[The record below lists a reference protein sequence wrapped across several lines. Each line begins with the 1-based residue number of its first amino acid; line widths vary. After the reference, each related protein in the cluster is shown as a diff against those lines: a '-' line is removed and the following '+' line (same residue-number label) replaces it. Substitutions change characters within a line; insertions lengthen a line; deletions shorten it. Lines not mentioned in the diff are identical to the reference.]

1 MFDFTEFDKKV
12 DSAALAQEVKE
23 APDFADVKK
32 GDYIVSL
39 EKMELTVTKQ
49 DQKPMFAAQF
59 KIKEGDK
66 YRVQDFEGKV
76 LAIDN
81 GKKNVTSNFTV
92 SRESYG
98 VRVEKLFPFNSPW
111 IQAIKVVKKNA
122 SWRSKLY
129 TERTFC
135 SHKAVRKIV
144 KK

>member
-1 MFDFTEFDKKV
+1 MGIQILDKINAEQTVKLAEKNFPEFHT
-12 DSAALAQEVKE
+12 
-23 APDFADVKK
+23 
-32 GDYIVSL
+32 GDIIRVSI
-39 EKMELTVTKQ
+39 
-49 DQKPMFAAQF
+49 

-66 YRVQDFEGKV
+66 YRIQDFEGKV

-81 GKKNVTSNFTV
+81 GRKNVTGNFTV

-111 IQAIKVVKKNA
+111 IQAIKVVKKTP

-135 SHKAVRKIV
+135 SHKAVRKL

>member
-1 MFDFTEFDKKV
+1 MGIKLIDKIN
-12 DSAALAQEVKE
+12 AEQTA
-23 APDFADVKK
+23 
-32 GDYIVSL
+32 G
-39 EKMELTVTKQ
+39 
-49 DQKPMFAAQF
+49 FAAKNF
-59 KIKEGDK
+59 PEFSPGDIVRVSIKIKEGDK
-66 YRVQDFEGKV
+66 FRVQDFEGKV

-81 GKKNVTSNFTV
+81 GRTNVSGNFTV

-111 IQAIKVVKKNA
+111 IQAIKVVKKSP
-122 SWRSKLY
+122 SWRTKLY

>member
-1 MFDFTEFDKKV
+1 MGIKLIDKINAEQTAGLAAKNFPEFRT
-12 DSAALAQEVKE
+12 
-23 APDFADVKK
+23 
-32 GDYIVSL
+32 GDIVRVSI
-39 EKMELTVTKQ
+39 
-49 DQKPMFAAQF
+49 

-66 YRVQDFEGKV
+66 FRVQDFEGKV

-81 GKKNVTSNFTV
+81 GRKSITGNFTV
-92 SRESYG
+92 SSDRYG

-111 IQAIKVVKKNA
+111 IQAIKVIKKSP

-135 SHKAVRKIV
+135 SHKAVRKLV

>member
-1 MFDFTEFDKKV
+1 MGIKLIDKINAEQTAKLAEKNFPEFHTG
-12 DSAALAQEVKE
+12 
-23 APDFADVKK
+23 DVVR
-32 GDYIVSL
+32 VSI
-39 EKMELTVTKQ
+39 
-49 DQKPMFAAQF
+49 

-66 YRVQDFEGKV
+66 YRVQDSEGKV

>member
-1 MFDFTEFDKKV
+1 MSIKILDKINAEETAKTAEKKFPEFRT
-12 DSAALAQEVKE
+12 
-23 APDFADVKK
+23 
-32 GDYIVSL
+32 GDIVRVSI
-39 EKMELTVTKQ
+39 
-49 DQKPMFAAQF
+49 

-66 YRVQDFEGKV
+66 FRIQDFEGKV

-81 GKKNVTSNFTV
+81 GRKNVSGNFTV

-111 IQAIKVVKKNA
+111 LQALKLVKEGHG
-122 SWRSKLY
+122 WRSKLY

-135 SHKAVRKIV
+135 SHKAVRKLV